1 MFMSCRMSNCRVVSE
16 YRRVRDVCGFLSHGL
31 QTRRPCVAL
40 NIILTRA
47 DVLADLLTGVRAG
60 VLTGVLAISF
70 LADVLTDVL
79 ADLLTRVLADV
90 VAGGCSGSRRGPYVV
105 GLVNSGSFPPGRTGE
120 SKPAMEGS
128 TRASWHAHRGP
139 TLSYGSPRDYKLP
152 GRGSRPIIRKPN
164 GLINHLARVHSCNHC
179 TKVLRARL
187 RCML

>member
-1 MFMSCRMSNCRVVSE
+1 MCVDFSLSTRFERGDVRGYVSSLSLLGCKRV
-16 YRRVRDVCGFLSHGL
+16 GL
-31 QTRRPCVAL
+31 AL
-40 NIILTRA
+40 PS
-47 DVLADLLTGVRAG
+47 
-60 VLTGVLAISF
+60 ISF
-70 LADVLTDVL
+70 SRGRTFSRMFTGIGSSVFTDVL
-79 ADLLTRVLADV
+79 
-90 VAGGCSGSRRGPYVV
+90 AGGCSGNRRGPYVV

-120 SKPAMEGS
+120 SKPAVEGS

>member
-1 MFMSCRMSNCRVVSE
+1 MCVDFSLMGCKRV
-16 YRRVRDVCGFLSHGL
+16 GL
-31 QTRRPCVAL
+31 AL
-40 NIILTRA
+40 PS
-47 DVLADLLTGVRAG
+47 
-60 VLTGVLAISF
+60 ISF
-70 LADVLTDVL
+70 SRGRTFSRMPTGIGSSVFTDVL
-79 ADLLTRVLADV
+79 
-90 VAGGCSGSRRGPYVV
+90 AGGCSGNRRGPYVV

-152 GRGSRPIIRKPN
+152 GRVATYYSERTDLRGITNCPVASRPIIRKPN
-164 GLINHLARVHSCNHC
+164 GLINHLARVHSCNHF